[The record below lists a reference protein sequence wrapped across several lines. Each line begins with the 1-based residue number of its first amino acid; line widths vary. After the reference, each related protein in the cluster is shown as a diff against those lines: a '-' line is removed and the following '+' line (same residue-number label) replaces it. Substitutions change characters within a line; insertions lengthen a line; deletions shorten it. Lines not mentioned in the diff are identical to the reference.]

1 MTHLKIEQNNTAIEQ
16 VSGNVIEKL
25 YQLAFSGDLDAS
37 SNLVG
42 RLHTTVTYQSYI
54 DYIRAKYPD
63 LYITS
68 DEYYIKF
75 VDDRIEEELRK
86 YMPNSSYAYSNY
98 FQTHTGLTYDF
109 AKTVPSWQNWLRDIK
124 STLVHFD
131 EFQYFENVTDWN
143 GGQFGDATNLVSI
156 KLPNK
161 MVNIAGW
168 CFDACSSLDSLD
180 IPATVQT
187 VGRVAFRNLTSL
199 RYMIMRPI
207 TPPTITDMNEGG
219 IIQGGS
225 YNIYV
230 PDESLTAYQNAENW
244 STYSSMFKP
253 LSQFTTDFPN
263 G

>member
-1 MTHLKIEQNNTAIEQ
+1 MTHLKIEQNNIVERVSSSTIE
-16 VSGNVIEKL
+16 GL
-25 YQLAFSGDLDAS
+25 YDIINN
-37 SNLVG
+37 SNLDQQSNLSG
-42 RLHTTVTYQSYI
+42 ELHTDVVYKEHADSITEQF
-54 DYIRAKYPD
+54 PD
-63 LYITS
+63 LHITS

-75 VDDRIEEELRK
+75 ADNRIEGELRK
-86 YMPNSSYAYSNY
+86 YMPDSSKAFRDY
-98 FQTHTGLTYDF
+98 FQTHTGLTYEF
-109 AKTVPSWQNWLRDIK
+109 AKTVPTWQGWLRDIK

-131 EFQYFENVTDWN
+131 EFQYFENVTNWDRGAFDN
-143 GGQFGDATNLVSI
+143 ATNLVSI

-168 CFDACSSLDSLD
+168 CFDNCTSLDSLD

-187 VGRVAFRNLTSL
+187 IGRVAFRNLTSL

-207 TPPTITDMNEGG
+207 TPPTITDMGEGG

-230 PDESLTAYQNAENW
+230 PDGSLTTYQNAENW
-244 STYSSMFKP
+244 STYSSRFKS
-253 LSQFTTDFPN
+253 LSQFATDFPN